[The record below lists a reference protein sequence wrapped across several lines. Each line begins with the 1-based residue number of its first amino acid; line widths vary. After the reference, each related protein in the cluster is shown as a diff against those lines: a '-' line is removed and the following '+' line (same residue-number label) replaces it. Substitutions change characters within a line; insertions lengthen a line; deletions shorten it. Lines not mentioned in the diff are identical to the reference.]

1 MPTNFYSN
9 QYEQQDYFNNNPFVS
24 YNSLGELPKIVPTE
38 QSQPTPSYNNKL
50 DYLYNYQQNYTS
62 KDPIEKDTETPLQNN
77 NVSSNSQNTYMN
89 YKPSSGNVSR
99 RWIADYLMNKHGLKE
114 HHARAI
120 AGNLWQESA
129 GKIGIVGKDKHDK
142 SGSFGLAQWTLDRRK
157 KLHDKYGDNPTAEN
171 QLDYLMEE
179 LNTTENRAYQKL
191 LATNDVNSATEAFMK
206 HFERPSADP
215 RLNRLDNRIKY
226 ANTLD

>member
-1 MPTNFYSN
+1 MPTDFYSD
-9 QYEQQDYFNNNPFVS
+9 QYEQRDYFNNNNPFVS

-38 QSQPTPSYNNKL
+38 QPQPTPSYNNNNKL
-50 DYLYNYQQNYTS
+50 DYLYNYQQNHTTDTTMNPETTKISDSSSSHSS
-62 KDPIEKDTETPLQNN
+62 KPIT
-77 NVSSNSQNTYMN
+77 
-89 YKPSSGNVSR
+89 PSSGNVSR
-99 RWIADYLMNKHGLKE
+99 RWITDYLMNKHGLKE

-142 SGSFGLAQWTLDRRK
+142 SGSFGLAQWTLARRK

-206 HFERPSADP
+206 HFERPSANP